1 MQQITIKDIDDLDR
15 AAEEFMPLLAEHRVF
30 AFYGGMGSGKTTFI
44 SALCRRMGV
53 TDDTASPTFAIV
65 NEYHISQSH
74 DFTNSQLS
82 NDLIVKWPNR
92 AVYHF
97 DFYRIKS
104 LAEAYDIGIEDYFYS
119 GCPCFIEWPE
129 LIEPLLPEETVE
141 VRITVSDD
149 QSRILEI
156 STNP

>member
-65 NEYHISQSH
+65 NEYHIPQSH
-74 DFTNSQLS
+74 DFTNSRLS
-82 NDLIVKWPNR
+82 NDIIAKPQLHLNPSGILRQNR
-92 AVYHF
+92 PAFTPSH
-97 DFYRIKS
+97 
-104 LAEAYDIGIEDYFYS
+104 
-119 GCPCFIEWPE
+119 
-129 LIEPLLPEETVE
+129 
-141 VRITVSDD
+141 
-149 QSRILEI
+149 
-156 STNP
+156 